1 MSNPRKDRL
10 AYARANFDLDAGRR
24 VLQCHGEGCTIRE
37 KWSDA
42 ARAAGLGW
50 SNEDRVV
57 SGRRIRFWY
66 CPACKKPEEILPLTM
81 PHPVQDLRDRSAEP
95 FGGRRVVIV
104 RFGASM
110 TQVAVV
116 LEERD
121 ESVDVVAWSAGPM
134 HFRQPKTV
142 PKDRIIGTAG
152 PNDRRV
158 RNARVEWPGFYAR
171 ELAPKIKRKRK
182 KVAKPVQTIESMLPD
197 DVRNPYEPFAFD
209 APEPDL
215 ARFRGVGSGSSPRQ
229 TLPDGAF
236 PIVAKHAPTYPNQL
250 RDELEKKVLKT

>member
-1 MSNPRKDRL
+1 MSQQKDRL
-10 AYARANFDLDAGRR
+10 AYARANLDLDAGRR

-42 ARAAGLGW
+42 ARAVTLGW
-50 SNEDRVV
+50 SHEDRVV

-66 CPACKKPEEILPLTM
+66 CQTCKKPEALLPLTM
-81 PHPVQDLRDRSAEP
+81 PHPVQDLRDRSAEL

-116 LEERD
+116 LQEYSEF
-121 ESVDVVAWSAGPM
+121 VDVVAWSAGPM

-142 PKDRIIGTAG
+142 SKDRIIGTAG

-158 RNARVEWPGFYAR
+158 RNARAEWPSFYAR
-171 ELAPKIKRKRK
+171 ELAPKNKRKRK
-182 KVAKPVQTIESMLPD
+182 SKKATKPAQTVESMLPD
-197 DVRNPYEPFAFD
+197 DMRNPYDPFAAD

-215 ARFRGVGSGSSPRQ
+215 TRFRGVGSGSSPMQ

-236 PIVAKHAPTYPNQL
+236 PIDAKDAPTYPNRL
-250 RDELEKKVLKT
+250 RGELEKKF